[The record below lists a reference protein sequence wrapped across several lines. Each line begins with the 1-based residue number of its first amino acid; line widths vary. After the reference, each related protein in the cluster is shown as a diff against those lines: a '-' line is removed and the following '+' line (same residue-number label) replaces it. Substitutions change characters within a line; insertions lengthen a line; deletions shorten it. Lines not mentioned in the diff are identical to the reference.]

1 MFKFR
6 DFKVWRLLLGF
17 TSLLTMATMKKI
29 TKPASTTIA
38 VFVTCIEILWRDKK
52 SNSSATRESGQP
64 VYVLVEGALLLV
76 HRGGEGASYEKRND
90 A

>member
-1 MFKFR
+1 
-6 DFKVWRLLLGF
+6 
-17 TSLLTMATMKKI
+17 MATMKKI

-38 VFVTCIEILWRDKK
+38 VFVTCIEILWRDK

-64 VYVLVEGALLLV
+64 VDVLVEGALLLV